1 MEMTFLLDTNV
12 ISEVMKRQ
20 PDTAV
25 LAWFHSLQEVVTS
38 AICLEEL
45 VFGLRRRSAFKKE
58 AWLRR
63 MLADVGSVL
72 PVTDTAAQWSGEK
85 RELLQARGLTVH
97 QADALIAACAWEH
110 GLILATRNSGDFS
123 GFGIPV
129 LNPFEYG
136 G

>member
-1 MEMTFLLDTNV
+1 MTFLLDTNV
-12 ISEVMKRQ
+12 ISEVMRRE
-20 PDTAV
+20 PDA
-25 LAWFHSLQEVVTS
+25 AAYRWFQTLEEVVTS
-38 AICLEEL
+38 VICLEEL
-45 VFGLRRRSAFKKE
+45 VFGLRRRSAFGKE

-63 MLADVGSVL
+63 MLADVGRVL
-72 PVTDTAAQWSGEK
+72 PVSDAAAQWSGEK
-85 RELLQARGLTVH
+85 CALLQARGRTIH

-110 GLILATRNSGDFS
+110 GLILATRNTTDFS

>member
-1 MEMTFLLDTNV
+1 MTFLLDTNV
-12 ISEVMKRQ
+12 ISEVMKRE
-20 PDTAV
+20 PAPPV
-25 LAWFHSLQEVVTS
+25 FAWFQTLEKVVTS
-38 AICLEEL
+38 VICLEEL
-45 VFGLRRRSAFKKE
+45 VFGLRRRSEFKKE

-63 MLADVGSVL
+63 MLADVGTVL
-72 PVTDTAAQWSGEK
+72 PVSGSAAQWSGEK
-85 RELLQARGLTVH
+85 RALLQARGLTIH

-110 GLILATRNSGDFS
+110 GLILATRNTGDFS